1 MSWSGY
7 LEWVKKQKEAFRW
20 SYSKRPIWETKDFAE
35 RMIFNLLRTS
45 GLAEQKGYAQT
56 WEAMIQ
62 YFRKGLNLI
71 EEMEQKQAN
80 NIYENNSSTDVLD
93 TAPDE
98 SLNGSTPE
106 QDDLQEQNLHSS
118 SHNKSPQL
126 MMQQG
131 QKHYKAGQYSKALQI
146 FWEVYRQGQRDFV
159 LIKFMIECMEQLE
172 KSQEMVDYMS
182 QVLVENEFSTKE
194 QAQLNYRLG
203 LTYFK
208 LGKYQQSRQA
218 FWKVRRI
225 YPNFPGLESK
235 LQELEKTRNRSRT
248 RYDYLLNRDLISQED
263 LNQAMESAKKDKKRD
278 LDQIL
283 MEDYGI
289 SKEELGNSL
298 SAFYDVPFV
307 AFDSSF
313 DPPYEI
319 FEKRRLDPDFLKRY
333 GWVPIAQKGMS
344 LEVLMTNPFDLGK
357 IDEIRFILGTS
368 RIETKVALKQ
378 DIDTFIENFFRELEG
393 GKELT
398 DFDQEISSDFEEE
411 QEEAEE
417 LEESGGEQDSEVV
430 RLVNALLVEAWKRG
444 ASDIHIE
451 PNPASKYC
459 SVRFRVDGTCHEFRK
474 LRYSLSRPLVSRVKI
489 MSRLDIAERRLPQDG
504 KVKLKLPQINKVVE
518 FRVATI
524 PTLENQEDVV
534 LRVLASGTP
543 LPLEKLG
550 LYERNLEKF
559 QEMIYKPYGMILV
572 VGPTGSG
579 KTTSLHSALNYINT
593 VDKKIWTAED
603 PVEITQEGL
612 RQVQVNPKIG
622 FDFASALRSFLR
634 ADPDVVMIGEMRDTE
649 TAHIGV
655 EASLTGHL
663 VFSTLHTN
671 SAPETVTRLLD
682 MDLDPFNFSDSL
694 LCVLAQR
701 LVKTLCPKCKEP
713 YTPSQEELDEISAE
727 FGEGLENVVDSGF
740 LDEPLLYSAKGCNQC
755 MGGYKGRLG
764 IHELMINTPDLKRL
778 IKYQKQTEELMQQ
791 ALSDGMFTLKQD
803 GLLKVIRGITD
814 IHQVRRAAG

>member
-20 SYSKRPIWETKDFAE
+20 NYSKRPVWETKDFAE
-35 RMIFNLLRTS
+35 RMLFNLMRTA

-56 WEAMIQ
+56 WDAMIQ
-62 YFRKGLNLI
+62 YFRKGLDLI

-80 NIYENNSSTDVLD
+80 NINQHSSTEALKNSQEASENYNSVENTL
-93 TAPDE
+93 P
-98 SLNGSTPE
+98 
-106 QDDLQEQNLHSS
+106 EQNLHSS
-118 SHNKSPQL
+118 EQQASRSL
-126 MMQQG
+126 MEQG
-131 QKHYKAGQYSKALQI
+131 QKYYKAGQYSKALET
-146 FWEVYRQGQRDFV
+146 FWEIYRQGQRDFA

-194 QAQLNYRLG
+194 EAQLNYRLG

-208 LGKYQQSRQA
+208 LGRYQQSRQA
-218 FWKVRRI
+218 FWKVRRL
-225 YPNFPGLESK
+225 YPNFPGLEGK
-235 LQELEKTRNRSRT
+235 LQKLEKSRNRSKT
-248 RYDYLLNRDLISQED
+248 RYDYLLNKELISQEE
-263 LNQAMESAKKDKKRD
+263 LNQAMERAKKGKRD

-283 MEDYGI
+283 IEEYEI

-298 SAFYDVPFV
+298 NAFYDVPFV
-307 AFDSSF
+307 PFDSSYE
-313 DPPYEI
+313 PPYEI

-333 GWVPIAQKGMS
+333 GWVPISQKATT

-368 RIETKVALKQ
+368 KIETKVALQQ
-378 DIDTFIENFFRELEG
+378 DIEAFIDNFFRELDG

-398 DFDQEISSDFEEE
+398 EFDQEVSSDYEED
-411 QEEAEE
+411 QEEVEE
-417 LEESGGEQDSEVV
+417 LDDGTGEQDSEVV

-489 MSRLDIAERRLPQDG
+489 MSKLDIAERRLPQDG

-518 FRVATI
+518 FRVATL

-550 LYERNLEKF
+550 LYEKNLERF

-579 KTTSLHSALNYINT
+579 KTTSLHSAMNYINT

-612 RQVQVNPKIG
+612 RQVQVNSKIG
-622 FDFASALRSFLR
+622 LDFASALRSFLR

-701 LVKTLCPKCKEP
+701 LVKTLCPNCKEP
-713 YTPSQEELDEISAE
+713 YTPDQEELDEISME
-727 FGEGLENVVDSGF
+727 FGEGLENVVDQSF
-740 LDEPLLYSAKGCNQC
+740 LDNPVLYRAKGCNQC
-755 MGGYKGRLG
+755 MEGYKGRLG
-764 IHELMINTPDLKRL
+764 IHELMINTANLKRL

-803 GLLKVIRGITD
+803 GLVKVIRGITD
-814 IHQVRRAAG
+814 IHQVRKVAG